1 MNPWPLTSAAPPHG
15 IDPPAASG
23 TAPAG
28 YYGVPAIHGPHWKWL
43 IIVYFYLGG
52 ITGAAAAI
60 AGLSRLVGPAED
72 RRLVGAARYLSF
84 ASLVPCPVL
93 LVLDLGRPARFHHM
107 LLRFNPR
114 SPMSLGTWG
123 LTLFGALCG
132 LGAAQQTAAD
142 DLVGRGRA
150 ARAIA
155 CSPERVVAAASV
167 PVGLFVAGYTGV
179 LLAATAVP
187 LWTKRPLLLGPLFLA
202 SAVSTAASAVAL
214 TLHLAPGTP
223 PATMHR
229 LERLER
235 AALLAEVGVLAAWV
249 VRLGPTAHP
258 LTHGTTGRVFR
269 HGVVGAGLALPCL
282 LHAAKQ
288 TAPARL
294 RAPLTVAT
302 ALLTLAGGFGLR
314 YAVVIAGRASAD
326 DPRATFELTRARPPV
341 AERRS

>member
-1 MNPWPLTSAAPPHG
+1 MPPTG
-15 IDPPAASG
+15 
-23 TAPAG
+23 AG

-52 ITGAAAAI
+52 IAGAASAI

-72 RRLVGAARYLSF
+72 RRLVGVARYLSF
-84 ASLVPCPVL
+84 AALLPCPVL

-107 LLRFNPR
+107 LLRFNAR

-123 LTLFGALCG
+123 LTFFGALSG
-132 LGAAQQTAAD
+132 LGAVRQAAAD
-142 DLVGRGRA
+142 NLVGHDRA
-150 ARAIA
+150 ARVIACLPDRAIA
-155 CSPERVVAAASV
+155 AACV
-167 PVGLFVAGYTGV
+167 PVGLFIAGYTGV

-187 LWTKRPLLLGPLFLA
+187 LWTKRALLLGPLFLA

-214 TLHLAPGTP
+214 ALHLAPGTQ

-229 LERLER
+229 LERLAR
-235 AALLAEVGVLAAWV
+235 AALLTEMGVLATWV
-249 VRLGPTAHP
+249 TRLGPTAHP
-258 LTHGTTGRVFR
+258 LIHGTTGRIFR

-282 LHAAKQ
+282 LHAVKP

-294 RAPLTVAT
+294 RTPLAVTA

-326 DPRATFELTRARPPV
+326 DPRATFDLAQPR
-341 AERRS
+341 ERRALGRP